1 MSSYLFVRS
10 AGSCLNLEVI
20 SGPSKGLHFSQTSTS
35 TSKPQ
40 VTLGRLSP
48 CHISLLTDSEVSG
61 KHALISWN
69 SNVLVPNLFY
79 FQTFLI
85 DPFISLLY
93 LIKKMCLPIDIKM
106 GIGGYGQLKWNI
118 FELASHSLSFRTSTL
133 E

>member
-20 SGPSKGLHFSQTSTS
+20 SGPSRGLHFSQTSTS
-35 TSKPQ
+35 TSKPR

-69 SNVLVPNLFY
+69 SNVYVLNLLH
-79 FQTFLI
+79 FQTFSN
-85 DPFISLLY
+85 DSFICLLY
-93 LIKKMCLPIDIKM
+93 LIKKMYFLTDIKM
-106 GIGGYGQLKWNI
+106 GTGGYGQLKWNI
-118 FELASHSLSFRTSTL
+118 FELSSNSL
-133 E
+133 